1 MDADGIM
8 ALSSKQYEM
17 YGSHRGNFERV
28 ELSNQTTRDSILDGI
43 QIGLGIISAIGTCI
57 PGIGWGV
64 ALAANS
70 LDALISVGRGDMIG
84 AGMAMFG
91 VFGDMF
97 GWLADAGK
105 AANALSDTAQ
115 SAQRISKAVESTEAL
130 FGAASI
136 GAMGVVSLTSGA
148 ELISKISQ
156 EGWTEENKALL
167 QQWILSMCVQSL
179 QWVGYKH

>member
-115 SAQRISKAVESTEAL
+115 SAPAHFES
-130 FGAASI
+130 
-136 GAMGVVSLTSGA
+136 SGKHRGIVWSGLNWCHGGCFPYIRSRA
-148 ELISKISQ
+148 YFQ
-156 EGWTEENKALL
+156 N
-167 QQWILSMCVQSL
+167 QSRGL
-179 QWVGYKH
+179 DRRK